1 MADMAVETVETVG
14 TDKLVSLV
22 AKDGVY
28 NILMSVI
35 KMSKFYS
42 GLIEEFSTD
51 KDKDKDKDTDDTLS
65 FDMTSSDGTLCDSY
79 IIKFIDEFYQH
90 HMNISDEQSRKLTI
104 EIKKKLGDRV
114 FENDVFKIETL
125 DDLYLKN
132 SGHTGSDLYYEPDI
146 ELFSKYFFDVVVN
159 TEEQFIT
166 YVKKM
171 IHDINKF
178 KQFSARLS
186 DCIHFAHFVDFTLF
200 YHFCVKIYACIISK
214 CTSKE
219 NLKKVTEILIP
230 NITELTKKV

>member
-1 MADMAVETVETVG
+1 MADTTIETVETV
-14 TDKLVSLV
+14 KMVSITT
-22 AKDGVY
+22 KDGVY
-28 NILMSVI
+28 KIPLSVI

-42 GLIEEFSTD
+42 GMIEEFSTD
-51 KDKDKDKDTDDTLS
+51 KDTDDALS
-65 FDMTSSDGTLCDSY
+65 FDLTSSDGSLCDSY
-79 IIKFIDEFYQH
+79 IIKFIDEFYRH
-90 HMNISDEQSRKLTI
+90 HMNISDEQSRELTI

-132 SGHTGSDLYYEPDI
+132 SGHTGSDLYYKPDI

-159 TEEQFIT
+159 TEDQFIT

-171 IHDINKF
+171 IHDTNKF

-186 DCIHFAHFVDFTLF
+186 DCIHFTHFVDFTLF

-219 NLKKVTEILIP
+219 KLKKVTEILIP
-230 NITELTKKV
+230 NITELTEKV